1 MNKKEERNMYS
12 KVDLIE
18 NEKMNEIIRK
28 NRIKMQKV
36 ETTRVTKS
44 CKKVAKKEKV
54 MFVIAMGILI
64 FGIVYFALTIQKI
77 FF

>member
-36 ETTRVTKS
+36 ETTRVAKTS
-44 CKKVAKKEKV
+44 KKVAKKEKV

>member
-36 ETTRVTKS
+36 ETTRVAKTS
-44 CKKVAKKEKV
+44 KKVAKKEKL

>member
-1 MNKKEERNMYS
+1 MYS

-36 ETTRVTKS
+36 ETTRVAKTS
-44 CKKVAKKEKV
+44 KKVAKKEKL

>member
-1 MNKKEERNMYS
+1 MYS